1 MLVAMHIEVVPN
13 RGSKPCI
20 LLRESYRQGGKVRK
34 RTLANLSKLPPAAI
48 DGLRVLLRGGTTR
61 DDLEHSFDIVR
72 SQPFGHVAAVLGVLR
87 RLGLD
92 RELATERSRERDLI
106 VAMIVARI
114 LEPASKLAT
123 ARGLGEDAP
132 LGALVDEL
140 GLAAVDEEQL
150 YSAMD
155 WLFVQQTAIEQR
167 LARRHLHD
175 GSLVLYDVTSTYFE
189 GQHCPLAQL
198 GHSRDGKKD
207 KPQIVF
213 GLLCSSDGCPVAVE
227 VFAGNTADPKTL
239 GPQLD
244 KVRQRFGLNR
254 VVMVGDRGMLTAA
267 RLREDFQSSE
277 GLGWIS
283 ALRTTEIRQLFAPT
297 GFQFSLFDRR
307 DLVELHSPE
316 FPGERLI
323 ACYNPLLAAERS
335 RKRESL
341 LQATEKELDAI
352 VEATRRPKRRLKGNV
367 RIALRVGKV
376 LNHYKVGK
384 HFLLEITD
392 HTFSYRR
399 DQEHIAREATLDG
412 IYVVRTNVPADQLSA
427 EDAVRC
433 YKSLST
439 VERAFRSYKTVDL
452 HVRPIFHTLPERVRA
467 HVFLCMLAYYLEWH
481 LRKQLAPMLFDDD
494 DPQAAQARRSSV
506 VAPAVP
512 SPSAE
517 RKATTRRT
525 PDDLPVHSFRTLLN
539 DLATIAK
546 NRIQPKL
553 SDTATFEV
561 VTRPTVLQQKA
572 LTLLAVSL

>member
-1 MLVAMHIEVVPN
+1 MHIEVVPN

-34 RTLANLSKLPPAAI
+34 RTLANLTKLPPAAI
-48 DGLRVLLRGGTTR
+48 EGLRVLLRGGTTV
-61 DDLEHSFDIVR
+61 DDLAQSFDVVR
-72 SQPFGHVAAVLGVLR
+72 SQPYGHVAAVLGLLR
-87 RLGLD
+87 QLGLD
-92 RELATERSRERDLI
+92 RELAPERCRERDLI

-123 ARGLGEDAP
+123 ARGLGEEAP
-132 LGALVDEL
+132 LSALVDEL
-140 GLAAVDEEQL
+140 GLAAVDEDQL
-150 YSAMD
+150 YGAMD
-155 WLFVQQTAIEQR
+155 WLFLRQAAIEQR
-167 LARRHLHD
+167 LAHRHLQD

-189 GQHCPLAQL
+189 GQCCPLAQL

-213 GLLCSSDGCPVAVE
+213 GLLCSREGCPVAVE

-244 KVRQRFGLNR
+244 KVRQRFGLSR

-267 RLREDFQSSE
+267 RLREDFQGRE
-277 GLGWIS
+277 GLDWIS
-283 ALRTTEIRQLFAPT
+283 ALRTTEIRKLFAPT

-341 LQATEKELDAI
+341 LQATEKDLDAI
-352 VEATRRPKRRLKGNV
+352 VEATRRPKTRLKGNV

-392 HTFSYRR
+392 STFAYRR
-399 DQEHIAREATLDG
+399 DQEHIAKEASLDG
-412 IYVVRTNVPADQLSA
+412 IYVIRTNVPADQLSA
-427 EDAVRC
+427 EDAVRS
-433 YKSLST
+433 YKSLSV

-452 HVRPIFHTLPERVRA
+452 HVRPIYHTLPERVRA
-467 HVFLCMLAYYLEWH
+467 HVFLCMLAYYVEWH
-481 LRKQLAPMLFDDD
+481 LRRKLAPMLFDDD

-506 VAPAVP
+506 VSPAVP

-517 RKATTRRT
+517 RKAATLRT
-525 PDDLPVHSFRTLLN
+525 PDDLPVHSLRTLLN
-539 DLATIAK
+539 ELATLAR
-546 NRIQPKL
+546 NSIQPKL
-553 SDTATFEV
+553 PGSSPFEII
-561 VTRPTVLQQKA
+561 TRPTVLQQKA

>member
-1 MLVAMHIEVVPN
+1 MHIEVVPN

-20 LLRESYRQGGKVRK
+20 LLRESYRDGGKVRK

-48 DGLRVLLRGGTTR
+48 AGLRVLLRGGTTR
-61 DDLEHSFDIVR
+61 EDLEQSFDVVR
-72 SQPFGHVAAVLGVLR
+72 SQPFGHLAAVLGVLR
-87 RLGLD
+87 QLGLD
-92 RELATERSRERDLI
+92 RELASERSRERDLI

-114 LEPASKLAT
+114 VEPASKLAT

-132 LGALVDEL
+132 LGALVEAL
-140 GLAAVDEEQL
+140 GLGEIDEEQL
-150 YSAMD
+150 YRAMD
-155 WLFVQQTAIEQR
+155 WLFVQQAAIEQR

-189 GQHCPLAQL
+189 GQCCPLAQL

-207 KPQIVF
+207 KRQIVF

-244 KVRQRFGLNR
+244 KVRQRFGLHR

-267 RLREDFQSSE
+267 RLREDFQTSE

-283 ALRTTEIRQLFAPT
+283 ALRTTEIRKLFAPT

-307 DLVELHSPE
+307 DLVELHSPD

-352 VEATRRPKRRLKGNV
+352 VEATRRPKQRLKGNV

-392 HTFSYRR
+392 PSFSYQR
-399 DQEHIAREATLDG
+399 DQEHIAREAMLDG
-412 IYVVRTNVPADQLSA
+412 IYVIRTNVSADELSA
-427 EDAVRC
+427 EDAVRS

-481 LRKQLAPMLFDDD
+481 LRKRLAPMLFDDD

-506 VAPAVP
+506 VAPAMP
-512 SPSAE
+512 SRSAE
-517 RKATTRRT
+517 RKATTLRT
-525 PDDLPVHSFRTLLN
+525 TDDLPVHSFRTLLN

-553 SDTATFEV
+553 QDAANFEV

>member
-1 MLVAMHIEVVPN
+1 MVAMHIEVVPN

-20 LLRESYRQGGKVRK
+20 LLRESYREGGKVRK
-34 RTLANLSKLPPAAI
+34 RTLANLSKLPPAAVA
-48 DGLRVLLRGGTTR
+48 GLRVLLRGGTTR
-61 DDLEHSFDIVR
+61 EDLEHSFDVVR
-72 SQPFGHVAAVLGVLR
+72 SQPFGHLTSVLGVLQQ
-87 RLGLD
+87 LGLD
-92 RELATERSRERDLI
+92 RELASVRSRERDLI

-114 LEPASKLAT
+114 VEPASKLAT
-123 ARGLGEDAP
+123 ARGLGKDAP
-132 LGALVDEL
+132 LGALVEAL
-140 GLAAVDEEQL
+140 GLGEIDEEQL
-150 YSAMD
+150 YRAMD
-155 WLFVQQTAIEQR
+155 WLFVQQAAIEQR

-189 GQHCPLAQL
+189 GQCCPLAQL

-207 KPQIVF
+207 KRQIVF

-244 KVRQRFGLNR
+244 KVRQRFGLQR

-267 RLREDFQSSE
+267 RLREDFPASA

-323 ACYNPLLAAERS
+323 ACYNPRLAAERS

-341 LQATEKELDAI
+341 LAATERELDAI
-352 VEATRRPKRRLKGNV
+352 VEATRRPKRQLKGNV
-367 RIALRVGKV
+367 RIALRVGKIS
-376 LNHYKVGK
+376 NHYKVGK
-384 HFLLEITD
+384 HFVLEITD
-392 HTFSYRR
+392 HSFSYRR
-399 DQEHIAREATLDG
+399 DQEHIAREAMLDG
-412 IYVVRTNVPADQLSA
+412 IYVVRTNVSADELSA
-427 EDAVRC
+427 EDAVRS

-481 LRKQLAPMLFDDD
+481 LRQRLAPMLFDDD
-494 DPQAAQARRSSV
+494 DPQAAQARRSSI
-506 VAPAVP
+506 VAPAMP

-539 DLATIAK
+539 DLATIVK
-546 NRIQPKL
+546 NRIQPKVP
-553 SDTATFEV
+553 DAATFEI